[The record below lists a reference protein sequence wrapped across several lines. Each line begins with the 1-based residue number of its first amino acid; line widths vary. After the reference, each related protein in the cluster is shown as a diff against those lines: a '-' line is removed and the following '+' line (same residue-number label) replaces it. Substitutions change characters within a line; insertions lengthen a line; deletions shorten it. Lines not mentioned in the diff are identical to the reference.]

1 VIAIAAAS
9 IIVGLLALSLWRLAA
24 GPTLHDRGAAA
35 WICVLLTALFAAALS
50 VLDRR
55 AEWLDLAVALLFAD
69 LVIGLALMKAFRA
82 RSLQSALARR
92 EGDAG

>member
-1 VIAIAAAS
+1 VIAIATAA
-9 IIVGLLALSLWRLAA
+9 VLAALLFIALWRLVS

-35 WICVLLTALFAAALS
+35 WICVLIAALFAAALA
-50 VLDRR
+50 VMDRR
-55 AEWLDLAVALLFAD
+55 AEWLDLAVVLLFAD

-92 EGDAG
+92 ERDGS